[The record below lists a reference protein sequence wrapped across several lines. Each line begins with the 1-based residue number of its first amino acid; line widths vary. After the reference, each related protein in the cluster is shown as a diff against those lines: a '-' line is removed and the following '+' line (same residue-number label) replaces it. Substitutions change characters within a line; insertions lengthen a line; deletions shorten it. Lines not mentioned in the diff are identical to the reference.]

1 MKLTPWISRICSVTL
16 LCWGLVGVAGAAHAA
31 DATGLPVKA
40 APKFIE
46 APGTRSVLAVL
57 RTGGFVL
64 YLRHGTTDNSRPDR
78 FPSVDLDDCATQR
91 PLTEEGRQLAAQVGR
106 AMRAA
111 QIPIGDIF
119 ISPMCRVKDT
129 TAAAFPG
136 RDATLDMNLM
146 YTANLTTA
154 QKVPILERT
163 RWLVSEPVTPGAN
176 RLLVAHG
183 PNLMDLM
190 GYFPKEGT
198 LVVFRPRGQGRFD
211 YVASFAPGLWAQL
224 LPAGALK

>member
-1 MKLTPWISRICSVTL
+1 MQPKPWIDRLSFATL
-16 LCWGLVGVAGAAHAA
+16 LIWGVMLALGAAHAA
-31 DATGLPVKA
+31 DTPVKPLA
-40 APKFIE
+40 MAPKFVE
-46 APGTRSVLAVL
+46 TPGTPNLLAVL

-64 YLRHGTTDNSRPDR
+64 YLRHGTTDNRRPDR
-78 FPSVDLDDCATQR
+78 FPSVDLNDCTTQR
-91 PLTEEGRQLAAQVGR
+91 PLTEAGRQLAAQVGQ

-111 QIPIGDIF
+111 QIPIGDIV

-136 RDATLDMNLM
+136 RDATLDENLM
-146 YTANLTTA
+146 YTANLTSA
-154 QKVPILERT
+154 QKAPILART
-163 RWLVSEPVTPGAN
+163 RFLLSEPVARGSN

-198 LVVFRPRGQGRFD
+198 LVVFRPRGKGRFD
-211 YVASFAPGLWAQL
+211 YVASFVPGVWPQL

>member
-1 MKLTPWISRICSVTL
+1 MQPKPWISRLSFATL
-16 LCWGLVGVAGAAHAA
+16 ISWGVMLALGAAHAA
-31 DATGLPVKA
+31 DTPVKPLA
-40 APKFIE
+40 MAPKFVE
-46 APGTRSVLAVL
+46 TPGTPSLLAVL

-78 FPSVDLDDCATQR
+78 FPQVDLNDCATQR
-91 PLTEEGRQLAAQVGR
+91 PLTEAGRQLAAQVGQ

-111 QIPIGDIF
+111 QIPIGDIV

-154 QKVPILERT
+154 QKAPILART
-163 RWLVSEPVTPGAN
+163 RWLLSEPVAPGGN

-198 LVVFRPRGQGRFD
+198 LVVLRPRGQGRFD
-211 YVASFAPGLWAQL
+211 YVASFAPGLWPQV
-224 LPAGALK
+224 LPAGALP